1 MFHVKHSIPSTQTPK
16 EYKGISFCGIETYQR
31 HHIPSRTLPLSVK
44 VYLSAV
50 SRPINVIIYLH
61 GHSLGPLKVYLSEE
75 CYDTVCHHIP
85 SRTLPLSVKVYL
97 SEECYDTV
105 CLHIPSRTVPG
116 SAKGIFFCGIETS
129 ALDPDIPSRTQF
141 LYFLRPPIN
150 PHKRPV
156 FIKTKNRSSTFRLPW
171 HESLFPHVLSY
182 PYIRPNEAN
191 HES

>member
-31 HHIPSRTLPLSVK
+31 HHIPSRTLP
-44 VYLSAV
+44 
-50 SRPINVIIYLH
+50 
-61 GHSLGPLKVYLSEE
+61 
-75 CYDTVCHHIP
+75 
-85 SRTLPLSVKVYL
+85 
-97 SEECYDTV
+97 
-105 CLHIPSRTVPG
+105 G
-116 SAKGIFFCGIETS
+116 SAKGISFCGIETYQHHHIPWLCRCLSHLDIIQTSLVS

-156 FIKTKNRSSTFRLPW
+156 FTKTKNRSSTFRLPW